1 VLLFSLLL
9 SSGAGSL
16 STARPGEGPGRGV
29 TRIAVGRMPIGA
41 LPAGTYEL
49 RIRVSG
55 DGVEVARSAF
65 FTLHE

>member
-1 VLLFSLLL
+1 
-9 SSGAGSL
+9 
-16 STARPGEGPGRGV
+16 
-29 TRIAVGRMPIGA
+29 MPIGA

-49 RIRVSG
+49 RVRVSG